1 MIDGAIVPPLEE
13 PRIAKINFVYI
24 QPLPWLILAS
34 ATCYASILVTL
45 LHKIFLLAV
54 WSPRTDC
61 INTVA
66 YKSLCT
72 I

>member
-13 PRIAKINFVYI
+13 PRIAKIN
-24 QPLPWLILAS
+24 PLPWLILAS
-34 ATCYASILVTL
+34 ATESFCYASILVTL